1 MSVSIVAR
9 LRAEWRTW
17 KGQVFGGPPPR
28 RGASRKLQVEVLEG
42 RALLASTIEY
52 PLASGSD
59 PNQIVAGP
67 DGNLWFTDL
76 ENSNIGVIT
85 TSGKVTVYPSGSPAI
100 AITNGPDGAL
110 WFTQEDFIARI
121 TTSGKVTQFG
131 VSPPWALKSGG
142 L

>member
-1 MSVSIVAR
+1 
-9 LRAEWRTW
+9 
-17 KGQVFGGPPPR
+17 GGPPPR
-28 RGASRKLQVEVLEG
+28 RGASRKLQVEGLEG

-76 ENSNIGVIT
+76 ENKTIGEIT
-85 TSGKVTVYPSGSPAI
+85 TSGKVTVYPIPGGPAV

-110 WFTQEDFIARI
+110 WYTQNTQNGGIGRI
-121 TTSGKVTQFG
+121 TTSGKVTYFG
-131 VSPPWALKSGG
+131 VIPPLGPEVGG
-142 L
+142 IVT